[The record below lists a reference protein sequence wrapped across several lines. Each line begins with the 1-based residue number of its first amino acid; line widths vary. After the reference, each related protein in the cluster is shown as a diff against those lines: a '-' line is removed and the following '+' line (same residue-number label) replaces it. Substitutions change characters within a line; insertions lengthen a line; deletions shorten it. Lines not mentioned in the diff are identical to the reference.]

1 MLCLKKLGNI
11 QSTKD
16 FSGNIKFTHLEGFAS
31 GIWKIYQSEIP
42 HSPVMLCFCS
52 DPVLWPVCPTHDHI
66 LREQTLKTHRRHALL
81 FSATAPDPPIS
92 LAPFLPSNSIPAC
105 SQHLFQSS
113 GLPFAACTHQWTWW
127 QNLASLNPTFGIS
140 WKIAAC
146 MHISYPWVLT
156 GPLHLRAHP
165 SFSPNWPRLELAAL
179 RAHHDCSYIQHEL
192 KNIPFLYKKDT
203 TSTTSI
209 RMQFELFLSQWF
221 FFLEVVNS

>member
-1 MLCLKKLGNI
+1 MFLLWSSPLACVPHTRPHT
-11 QSTKD
+11 SWTYTKNTPQTCFVI
-16 FSGNIKFTHLEGFAS
+16 FSNCPRPSHITCPFSPTQFHSSVQPAS
-31 GIWKIYQSEIP
+31 VPK
-42 HSPVMLCFCS
+42 
-52 DPVLWPVCPTHDHI
+52 LWP
-66 LREQTLKTHRRHALL
+66 A
-81 FSATAPDPPIS
+81 
-92 LAPFLPSNSIPAC
+92 
-105 SQHLFQSS
+105 
-113 GLPFAACTHQWTWW
+113 FAACTHQWTWW

-165 SFSPNWPRLELAAL
+165 SFSPNWPELELAAL

-192 KNIPFLYKKDT
+192 KKYLFYTKRT